1 MSTVHYILK
10 GRVQGI
16 GFRRFVLHHAIR
28 LNVNGYVS
36 NLDSGDVECLAQ
48 GSVES
53 LTELEMVLRQGPR
66 GADVQSVSCT
76 DISDQRVYKQFRIV

>member
-16 GFRRFVLHHAIR
+16 GFRRFVLHNAIR

-76 DISDQRVYKQFRIV
+76 DISDHRVYKQFRIV